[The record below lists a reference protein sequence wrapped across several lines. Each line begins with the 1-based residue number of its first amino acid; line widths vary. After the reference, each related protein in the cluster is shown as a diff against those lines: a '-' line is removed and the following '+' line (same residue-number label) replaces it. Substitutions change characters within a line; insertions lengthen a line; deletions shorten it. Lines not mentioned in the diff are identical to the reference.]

1 MSEALDRLAQAYGI
15 EPSYISERG
24 ARCVVSDE
32 TKRGLL
38 AALGVAAA
46 DEDEVLASLRSAP
59 EPDPIGGAVP
69 IETQC
74 FMPDWL
80 KEGHVWGITCQL
92 YGLRSARNWG
102 IGDFEDLAVLAEL
115 AASAGAD
122 FVGVNPLH
130 ALFLADPTRYSPYS
144 PSSRQFLNPLYIS
157 IDALAPTATG
167 VDATALQAAR
177 ASELIDYGAVAR
189 LKREALHAI
198 YRGFRASSRQSGDE
212 SGSLAAFRAE
222 RGTALRR
229 FALYEALSAD
239 LVGRGY
245 HGGWHSWPESYRNPG
260 SDEVRRFE
268 EKHEADIEFHMWVQW
283 VAETQLRQAQ
293 QRAIAAG
300 MRIGLYLDLA
310 VGVAPDGAETWSQPG
325 TVITAARLGCPPDMF
340 NEAGQDWGLLPL
352 SPTALTARG
361 FAPFAAVLSELMR
374 SAGAVRI
381 DHAMGL
387 MRLFLIPA
395 DAQATDGAYLHYPLA
410 DMLRV
415 LAQIS
420 QQRSAIVI
428 GEDLGTVPPGFR
440 EVMRDAEIQGYR
452 VLYFEREDNGWF
464 RAPDGYAHR
473 ALACLSTHD
482 LATVKGWWCGSDID
496 ERKRLGWY
504 AAESALQ
511 MRAERAGDRILLLA
525 ALKHAGLLPGDF
537 DAVLDGGATCPAE
550 LPAELLVAAHALLA
564 KTASRLV
571 AVQLEDLA
579 GMKEQANL
587 PGTTNEHPNWRR
599 KLPIDL
605 ENIVESELFRD
616 IVGAVSRERPR
627 LP

>member
-1 MSEALDRLAQAYGI
+1 MSEALDRLAHAYGI

-24 ARCVVSDE
+24 ARCVVSDD

-46 DEDEVLASLRSAP
+46 DEGEVLASLRSAP
-59 EPDPIGGAVP
+59 ERDPIGGAVP

-80 KEGHVWGITCQL
+80 KEGRVWGITCQL

-157 IDALAPTATG
+157 IDALSPVERG

-189 LKREALHAI
+189 LKREALHAV
-198 YRGFRASSRQSGDE
+198 YREFRASSRRSGDE

-229 FALYEALSAD
+229 FALYEALSRD

-245 HGGWHSWPESYRNPG
+245 HGGWHSWPEPYRSLG

-268 EKHEADIEFHMWVQW
+268 EEHEAAIDFHVWLQW

-340 NEAGQDWGLLPL
+340 NEAGQDWGLSPL
-352 SPTALTARG
+352 SPTALTASG
-361 FAPFAAVLSELMR
+361 FVPFAAVLNELMR

-415 LAQIS
+415 LAQVS

-452 VLYFEREDNGWF
+452 VLYFEREENGWF
-464 RAPDGYAHR
+464 RAPDAYAHR

-482 LATVKGWWCGSDID
+482 LATVKGWWCGIDID
-496 ERKRLGWY
+496 ERERLGWH

-511 MRAERAGDRILLLA
+511 MRAERAKDRILLLA
-525 ALKHAGLLPGDF
+525 ALKHAGLLPRGF
-537 DAVLDGGATCPAE
+537 DAVLDGGAPCPAE

-587 PGTTNEHPNWRR
+587 PGTITEHPNWRR
-599 KLPIDL
+599 KLPADL
-605 ENIVESELFRD
+605 EDIVESEVFRD
-616 IVGAVSRERPR
+616 ITGAVSRERPR